1 MSHTRCAKCGCRIS
15 KGDLKYRINVEMV
28 ADYGD
33 LLSDLK
39 EEVLEYI
46 DRLLYQLGE
55 SEVLERELYEEIYF
69 ILCKESLNKIDAGTD
84 ESYVFQPKFLNF
96 FTSNPHP

>member
-1 MSHTRCAKCGCRIS
+1 MSNTRCAKCGCRIS

-33 LLSDLK
+33 SLSDLK

-46 DRLLYQLGE
+46 DRLHYQLGE
-55 SEVLERELYEEIYF
+55 SEVLEREFSEEIYF
-69 ILCKESLNKIDAGTD
+69 ILCKRCVD
-84 ESYVFQPKFLNF
+84 QFLR
-96 FTSNPHP
+96 NPLGGKNRFAALKTGQSHLLH

>member
-1 MSHTRCAKCGCRIS
+1 MSHTRCAKCGCIIS

-46 DRLLYQLGE
+46 DRLFYELGE
-55 SEVLERELYEEIYF
+55 SDVLERDFYEEIYF
-69 ILCKESLNKIDAGTD
+69 ILCKGCVDQFLRNPLGGKNRFASLNTGQ
-84 ESYVFQPKFLNF
+84 SQLL
-96 FTSNPHP
+96 H